1 LHPDIAGGL
10 ALLAGVAPQTAGGSL
25 LLLEGKG
32 LITNGRNS
40 IRILDLEKLARF
52 EG

>member
-1 LHPDIAGGL
+1 
-10 ALLAGVAPQTAGGSL
+10 LLAGASPQTASGSP

-32 LITNGRNS
+32 LITNERGS
-40 IRILDLEKLARF
+40 IRTVDLEKLARF